1 MDTSTKRKNNN
12 RLDKWNL
19 NKYKRKKEEQYG
31 K

>member
-19 NKYKRKKEEQYG
+19 NKCKRKKEEQYG